1 MDHRVRQKFCI
12 SVGFGRKSK
21 KILGLEI
28 MDLFQDP
35 CPVVRTPCLK
45 QFSLYSD
52 VIEDLKQHF
61 AINNNDYAL
70 C

>member
-1 MDHRVRQKFCI
+1 
-12 SVGFGRKSK
+12 
-21 KILGLEI
+21 

-35 CPVVRTPCLK
+35 CPIVRTPCLK
-45 QFSLYSD
+45 QFLLYSD
-52 VIEDLKQHF
+52 VIQDLKQHF